1 MGYEDLKNIKGN
13 IINIQHY
20 SYQDGPGVR
29 TTVFVKGCSLKCKW
43 CSNPESINPEREI
56 AFDPKDCIGIK
67 ECGRCLKAPFPDGVF
82 NENEE
87 TGKAQIDWNRKKE
100 ISSKLASLCPCKAI
114 FTYGR
119 EVSVEEVIKEVDQD
133 ISFYSVNNGGIT
145 VSGGEP
151 LLQPDFVAALLQTA
165 RVHGYSTAIET
176 ALNVPWENAKKVLEY
191 TDILIHD
198 IKMINSEEHKK
209 WVGVSNEKILENI
222 KKAYETFPQKK
233 VIVRTPVIPGANDK
247 EEVIE
252 EIINFILPY
261 KNIIKYELLPYHR
274 LGLGKYEVLGREYE
288 LSEISSLGDKRIKE
302 LREFVSQRFENARK

>member
-1 MGYEDLKNIKGN
+1 
-13 IINIQHY
+13 
-20 SYQDGPGVR
+20 
-29 TTVFVKGCSLKCKW
+29 
-43 CSNPESINPEREI
+43 
-56 AFDPKDCIGIK
+56 
-67 ECGRCLKAPFPDGVF
+67 
-82 NENEE
+82 
-87 TGKAQIDWNRKKE
+87 
-100 ISSKLASLCPCKAI
+100 
-114 FTYGR
+114 
-119 EVSVEEVIKEVDQD
+119 
-133 ISFYSVNNGGIT
+133 
-145 VSGGEP
+145 
-151 LLQPDFVAALLQTA
+151 ALLQTA